1 MAPLPSCPGFRACG
15 GCKYDDLAYDRQ
27 LAEKQKRL
35 EKLLGSFCAVS
46 KICGMD
52 DPLHYRHKVHQV
64 LTRSADGSISG
75 GYYAAGSH
83 KVVTVPSCRLDDEEC
98 QAVIRTVCRLAKEFG
113 LPVYNEV
120 RKTGLL
126 RHVMVRKSRAEG
138 EMMVILVAASP
149 EMHGKNKFV
158 QQLTAAHPKVTS
170 VILNVNDRRTS
181 MVLGA
186 KNITL
191 FGPGYLTDT
200 LCGLSFKLSPAS
212 FFQVNPVM
220 TEPLYETAVDFAAL
234 TGTETVIDAYCGT
247 GTIGLIA
254 AGHAGQVIGAELSAD
269 AVRDARENARMN
281 HIKNARF
288 VRADAGRFMTELA
301 ARSEHADAVFL
312 DPPRSGCTPEFIR
325 ALLALSPERIVYVSC
340 GPESLARDLGMLTK
354 GGYAVKAIRPFELF
368 PFTEHVECVVLLSKG
383 NMSTKHIRV
392 EFDLENLD
400 TSGLQTGATYDEL
413 QAWVQANY
421 GFHVTH
427 LNIAQVKRKH
437 GLDMRENYN
446 LPKSE
451 ESRQPNCPEEKEK
464 AIEEALKHFKMI

>member
-1 MAPLPSCPGFRACG
+1 MNAFPSCPAFSACG
-15 GCKYDDLAYDRQ
+15 GCKYNDLPYERQ
-27 LAEKQKRL
+27 LDEKQKRL

-46 KICGMD
+46 QVRGMD

-138 EMMVILVAASP
+138 EMMVILVTASP

-158 QQLTAAHPKVTS
+158 QQLVAAHPNVTS

-254 AGHAGQVIGAELSAD
+254 AGRAGQVIGAELSAD
-269 AVRDARENARMN
+269 AVRDARENAKAN
-281 HIKNARF
+281 NIKNARF
-288 VRADAGRFMTELA
+288 IRADAGRFMTELA
-301 ARSEHADAVFL
+301 ARGERADAVFL

-325 ALLALSPERIVYVSC
+325 ALLALSPERVVYVSC
-340 GPESLARDLGMLTK
+340 GPESLARDLGLLTK
-354 GGYAVKAIRPFELF
+354 GGYAVRAIQPFELF
-368 PFTEHVECVVLLSKG
+368 PFTEHVETISCLYRQKKDCISGPYETKKADDLKQSK
-383 NMSTKHIRV
+383 
-392 EFDLENLD
+392 
-400 TSGLQTGATYDEL
+400 
-413 QAWVQANY
+413 
-421 GFHVTH
+421 
-427 LNIAQVKRKH
+427 
-437 GLDMRENYN
+437 
-446 LPKSE
+446 
-451 ESRQPNCPEEKEK
+451 
-464 AIEEALKHFKMI
+464 

>member
-1 MAPLPSCPGFRACG
+1 MAPLPSCPGFSACG

-46 KICGMD
+46 KIRGMD

-64 LTRSADGSISG
+64 LTRGADGSISG

-98 QAVIRTVCRLAKEFG
+98 QAVIRTVCHLAKEFG

-181 MVLGA
+181 IVLGE

-254 AGHAGQVIGAELSAD
+254 APRAGQVIGAELSAD
-269 AVRDARENARMN
+269 AVRDARENAKANKIRN
-281 HIKNARF
+281 VRF

-400 TSGLQTGATYDEL
+400 TSGLQTGATYDEIREWI
-413 QAWVQANY
+413 QEKY
-421 GFHVTH
+421 RFHVSR
-427 LNIAQVKRKH
+427 LNIAQIKRKQ

-464 AIEEALKHFKMI
+464 VIEEALKHFQML

>member
-1 MAPLPSCPGFRACG
+1 MAPLPSCPGFSACG

-46 KICGMD
+46 KIRGMD

-170 VILNVNDRRTS
+170 VILT
-181 MVLGA
+181 
-186 KNITL
+186 
-191 FGPGYLTDT
+191 
-200 LCGLSFKLSPAS
+200 PAS

-269 AVRDARENARMN
+269 AVRDARENAKANKIRN
-281 HIKNARF
+281 VRF

-354 GGYAVKAIRPFELF
+354 GDYAGFPRETCQQSISGWNSIWRIWIHPACRPVR
-368 PFTEHVECVVLLSKG
+368 PMTRSG
-383 NMSTKHIRV
+383 NGFRKSTDSMCH
-392 EFDLENLD
+392 
-400 TSGLQTGATYDEL
+400 A
-413 QAWVQANY
+413 
-421 GFHVTH
+421 
-427 LNIAQVKRKH
+427 
-437 GLDMRENYN
+437 
-446 LPKSE
+446 
-451 ESRQPNCPEEKEK
+451 
-464 AIEEALKHFKMI
+464 

>member
-1 MAPLPSCPGFRACG
+1 MTPLPSCPGFRACG
-15 GCKYDDLAYDRQ
+15 GCKYNGLAYDRQ

-35 EKLLGSFCAVS
+35 EKLLGSFCTVS
-46 KICGMD
+46 KVRGMD

-120 RKTGLL
+120 RRTGLL

-181 MVLGA
+181 MVLGE

-269 AVRDARENARMN
+269 AVRDARENAKANKIR
-281 HIKNARF
+281 NARF

-325 ALLALSPERIVYVSC
+325 PLLALSPERIVYVSC

-383 NMSTKHIRV
+383 NISTKHIRV
-392 EFDLENLD
+392 EFDLEDLD
-400 TSGLQTGATYDEL
+400 TSGFQTGATYDEIREWI
-413 QAWVQANY
+413 QEKY
-421 GFHVTH
+421 GFHVSR
-427 LNIAQVKRKH
+427 LNIAQIKRKH

-446 LPKSE
+446 LPKSKD
-451 ESRQPNCPEEKEK
+451 SRQPNCPEEKEK
-464 AIEEALKHFKMI
+464 VIEEALKHFKMI

>member
-1 MAPLPSCPGFRACG
+1 MALLPSCPGFKACG
-15 GCKYDDLAYDRQ
+15 GCKYNDMPYERQ
-27 LAEKQKRL
+27 LAGKQKL
-35 EKLLGSFCAVS
+35 LDKLLGSFCAVS
-46 KICGMD
+46 PIRGME

-64 LTRSADGSISG
+64 LTRGEGGQIAG

-126 RHVMVRKSRAEG
+126 RHVMVRKSRATG
-138 EMMVILVAASP
+138 EMMAILVAASP
-149 EMHGKNKFV
+149 EMHGKTKFV

-181 MVLGA
+181 MVLST
-186 KNITL
+186 KNVTL

-254 AGHAGQVIGAELSAD
+254 AGRARQVIGAELSAD
-269 AVRDARENARMN
+269 AIRDARENAKANKIR
-281 HIKNARF
+281 NARF

-301 ARSEHADAVFL
+301 ARGEHADAVFL

-325 ALLALSPERIVYVSC
+325 ALLALSPERVVYVSC
-340 GPESLARDLGMLTK
+340 GPESLARDLGLLTK
-354 GGYAVKAIRPFELF
+354 GGYAVKAIQPFELF
-368 PFTEHVECVVLLSKG
+368 PFTEHVETVVLMTRTDK
-383 NMSTKHIRV
+383 
-392 EFDLENLD
+392 NL
-400 TSGLQTGATYDEL
+400 Q
-413 QAWVQANY
+413 
-421 GFHVTH
+421 H
-427 LNIAQVKRKH
+427 
-437 GLDMRENYN
+437 
-446 LPKSE
+446 
-451 ESRQPNCPEEKEK
+451 
-464 AIEEALKHFKMI
+464 

>member
-46 KICGMD
+46 KIRGMD

-64 LTRSADGSISG
+64 LTRGADGSISG

-181 MVLGA
+181 IVLGE

-254 AGHAGQVIGAELSAD
+254 APRAGQVIGAELSAD
-269 AVRDARENARMN
+269 AVRDARENAKANKIR
-281 HIKNARF
+281 NARF

-400 TSGLQTGATYDEL
+400 TSGFQTGATYDEIREWI
-413 QAWVQANY
+413 QEKY

-464 AIEEALKHFKMI
+464 VIEEALKHFQML